1 MGAMKDRWNH
11 TKEKVKETREYTN
24 TREGSIFGFTVCMII
39 IVVLLLF
46 LRFNNNHSTNNPTTT
61 ATPNPF
67 QTPDVT
73 SDVEKNKEEF
83 KNILDAN
90 YEFSYTITTN
100 GSTTTYIGK
109 TYHNKE
115 SFTKVQNGV
124 ASAFYKLNDSYFNSN
139 YATVENP
146 YQYQEFMDI
155 DNVLSLLDYAS
166 IEENTGSQVTA
177 NIYASDIYDIVYPE
191 SYYDPTSVITVPA
204 DTISFTVQDDQVTSI
219 HYDLNNFITSS
230 TSGAITSLTIYLT
243 YSNFGTVEDFSIG
256 S

>member
-83 KNILDAN
+83 KNMLINL
-90 YEFSYTITTN
+90 
-100 GSTTTYIGK
+100 
-109 TYHNKE
+109 
-115 SFTKVQNGV
+115 
-124 ASAFYKLNDSYFNSN
+124 
-139 YATVENP
+139 VEN
-146 YQYQEFMDI
+146 D
-155 DNVLSLLDYAS
+155 
-166 IEENTGSQVTA
+166 
-177 NIYASDIYDIVYPE
+177 
-191 SYYDPTSVITVPA
+191 
-204 DTISFTVQDDQVTSI
+204 
-219 HYDLNNFITSS
+219 
-230 TSGAITSLTIYLT
+230 
-243 YSNFGTVEDFSIG
+243 
-256 S
+256 